1 MIKNKILVVIPAY
14 NEGKSIKRVIDNL
27 KENYSNYDY
36 VIVNDG
42 SKDDTIKICKENHY
56 NYIDLPVNLG
66 LAGAFQTGLKYAYA
80 MGYEYAIQY
89 DGDGQ
94 HRAEYIKDI
103 FLKMEQGYDIVIGS
117 RFVSEKKPFSLRM
130 VGSFIISN
138 AMRLTTGQKVKD
150 PTSGMRMFNKEM
162 IKVFAQNMNYGPEPD
177 TISYMLKQ
185 GAKVSEVQVE
195 MDERVE
201 GTSYLTFA
209 KSILYMLRMSVS
221 ILFIQN
227 FRKNNVLRKRS

>member
-1 MIKNKILVVIPAY
+1 MGTDMIKNKILVVIPAY

-94 HRAEYIKDI
+94 HRAEYIKEMCIRDR
-103 FLKMEQGYDIVIGS
+103 FWGTHKRTGGWNHESGYTV
-117 RFVSEKKPFSLRM
+117 KKFRHGDFPM
-130 VGSFIISN
+130 
-138 AMRLTTGQKVKD
+138 
-150 PTSGMRMFNKEM
+150 
-162 IKVFAQNMNYGPEPD
+162 PD
-177 TISYMLKQ
+177 
-185 GAKVSEVQVE
+185 V
-195 MDERVE
+195 
-201 GTSYLTFA
+201 
-209 KSILYMLRMSVS
+209 
-221 ILFIQN
+221 
-227 FRKNNVLRKRS
+227 